1 MRYETLNPSVGSPE
15 NGAYRLMICIPEVEA
30 FGFTVEHNYHFIIAI
45 ELSTTDILEV
55 LNFTEDENQQNAS
68 LTHVEYVAVP
78 KGTIMDYMNLL
89 VEKYDLAN
97 VPMRHDYFINKY
109 QMTNDDAAKLALMLG
124 KEPTTTI
131 KYNINTNKGT
141 ENHVPQ

>member
-1 MRYETLNPSVGSPE
+1 MRYETLNPSIGSPE
-15 NGAYRLMICIPEVEA
+15 NGAYRLMICIPELEA
-30 FGFTVEHNYHFIIAI
+30 FGFTVEHSYHFIVAI

-55 LNFTEDENQQNAS
+55 LNFTEDENQSNAS

-78 KGTIMDYMNLL
+78 KGTIVDYMNLL
-89 VEKYDLAN
+89 VERYDLAN
-97 VPMRHDYFINKY
+97 VAMRHDYFVTKY
-109 QMTNDDAAKLALMLG
+109 NMSPEDDQKLALMLG
-124 KEPTTTI
+124 REPTTAI